1 MNFHSCFYREK
12 LACLLVRHA
21 ASDNNLLI
29 GDFPKDSEIHANCL
43 GMSLPSTLYRPRKKN
58 ESLLAYFGNGHGK
71 FHDIVLFLKY
81 YFWFLRSD
89 STTQGHRVQNS
100 Q

>member
-1 MNFHSCFYREK
+1 MQI
-12 LACLLVRHA
+12 V
-21 ASDNNLLI
+21 
-29 GDFPKDSEIHANCL
+29 SEC
-43 GMSLPSTLYRPRKKN
+43 LYRPLYTDPEKNN

-81 YFWFLRSD
+81 YFWFLHSV

-100 Q
+100 QKLFVYSILILKSRSRQLN